1 MTTLVDSDDDFVA
14 IHGQP
19 ASLHIPIL
27 HPLAFCKSL
36 ILYYIT
42 KAKIINL
49 NLQNSREVLIGLYHT
64 EVLTG
69 LYHITRT
76 VISIKSVHNHNVVEV
91 DQHIAYRY
99 TNNVVRVFPRVI
111 NQLYEFV

>member
-1 MTTLVDSDDDFVA
+1 M
-14 IHGQP
+14 
-19 ASLHIPIL
+19 
-27 HPLAFCKSL
+27 

-49 NLQNSREVLIGLYHT
+49 NLQNSQ